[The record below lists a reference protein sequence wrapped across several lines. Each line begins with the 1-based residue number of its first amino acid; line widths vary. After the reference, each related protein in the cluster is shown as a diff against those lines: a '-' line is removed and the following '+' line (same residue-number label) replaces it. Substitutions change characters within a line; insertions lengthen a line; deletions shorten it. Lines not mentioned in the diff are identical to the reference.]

1 MNVLH
6 GEPFPTPRG
15 KWSLEFWTFGF
26 RGGGGVGVPLNGCQ
40 RWRAGASLALTWSLS
55 PVLLGPGPSPET
67 PSPPSDAHPRPQSST
82 LGAQTQG
89 KGAGWEGQE

>member
-1 MNVLH
+1 MVSPSPQPEENRDWSSKWVW
-6 GEPFPTPRG
+6 EG
-15 KWSLEFWTFGF
+15 KEL
-26 RGGGGVGVPLNGCQ
+26 LNGCQ

-82 LGAQTQG
+82 LGAHTQG